1 MLLIVTYY
9 TIYIYIYNM
18 YTIILIFIY
27 EYTEKEGY
35 QSTD

>member
-1 MLLIVTYY
+1 MLLTVTYY
-9 TIYIYIYNM
+9 TIYIYTYNM
-18 YTIILIFIY
+18 YTIIFIY